1 MFSYCLGL
9 SGKNF
14 AEEQVIPLN
23 QKPLLSGENFH
34 RADFLSDL
42 FVFAITQQFPGS
54 KTLEKP
60 VSTLQAE
67 KVKIWTADLLA
78 ICDSKV

>member
-1 MFSYCLGL
+1 MLVSECLG
-9 SGKNF
+9 SMVGSCAREF
-14 AEEQVIPLN
+14 A
-23 QKPLLSGENFH
+23 S
-34 RADFLSDL
+34 AFLRDL

-67 KVKIWTADLLA
+67 KVKIWTADLSA
-78 ICDSKV
+78 ICIGKF